1 MRVLPYCVPMT
12 AVLVL
17 VGLVLVA
24 AVLVDMFHT
33 LWHPRGFGTGAR
45 IVFKTTWRAFKLLP
59 ARVDRNGLAGPLGL
73 FFTAVLWTTT
83 LVLGFALV
91 YLPFIPDG
99 FNYGSSLNV
108 GRSSSFL
115 TAVYVSLVALAT
127 LGLGDIVPSEPA
139 LRVLVP
145 LQALVGFALLTG
157 AISWVLQLY
166 PALTRRRA
174 VARRLHSLAEVDTAD
189 KLSQLEPSVA
199 VMILED
205 VRADLA
211 TIEMDLLQYGE
222 SYYFREDQREISLA
236 ATLPYAHD
244 LIAGARRS
252 EAPETVL
259 AAELLGS
266 GLQRLTELLARDFLS
281 HADQPDV
288 LGAFGADHG
297 QDPLRAS

>member
-1 MRVLPYCVPMT
+1 MTVLPYRVPIT

-59 ARVDRNGLAGPLGL
+59 ARVGRSGLAGPLGL

-189 KLSQLEPSVA
+189 QLSQLEPSVA
-199 VMILED
+199 VMLLED

-211 TIEMDLLQYGE
+211 TIEMDLLQYGDPDVAE
-222 SYYFREDQREISLA
+222 SRSSEPRPVRSSLRRGRDA
-236 ATLPYAHD
+236 
-244 LIAGARRS
+244 ARRHRG
-252 EAPETVL
+252 PCP
-259 AAELLGS
+259 GRWHR
-266 GLQRLTELLARDFLS
+266 RLRRPFDGCSSNLDRIS
-281 HADQPDV
+281 PADP
-288 LGAFGADHG
+288 
-297 QDPLRAS
+297 REEIRRR

>member
-1 MRVLPYCVPMT
+1 MT
-12 AVLVL
+12 ALLVL
-17 VGLVLVA
+17 VGLLLVA

-45 IVFKTTWRAFKLLP
+45 LVFKGTWHLFKFLP
-59 ARVDRNGLAGPLGL
+59 ARLGRNGLAGPLGL
-73 FFTAVLWTTT
+73 FFTATLWTTT
-83 LVLGFALV
+83 LVIGFALA
-91 YLPFIPDG
+91 YLPLIPDG

-108 GRSSSFL
+108 DRSSGFL

-145 LQALVGFALLTG
+145 LEALVGFALLTG

-174 VARRLHSLAEVDTAD
+174 VARRLHSLAEVDTAG
-189 KLSQLEPSVA
+189 KLSQLEPPVA
-199 VMILED
+199 AMLLED
-205 VRADLA
+205 VRAGLA

-236 ATLPYAHD
+236 ATLPYVHD
-244 LIAGARRS
+244 LVAGARRS
-252 EAPETVL
+252 TAAESQL
-259 AAELLGS
+259 AAELLDS
-266 GLQRLTELLARDFLS
+266 GLSRLTELLERDFVS
-281 HADQPDV
+281 MAHHADV
-288 LGAFGADHG
+288 LAAFAADHG
-297 QDPLRAS
+297 QDAPIRS